1 MTESLKCRDM
11 LRVRLL
17 FFFFKFPLFMKK
29 NPKCEGTST
38 DICKPIK
45 DKMNHGEKERKG
57 NMK

>member
-1 MTESLKCRDM
+1 
-11 LRVRLL
+11 
-17 FFFFKFPLFMKK
+17 MKK
-29 NPKCEGTST
+29 NPKCEDTST

>member
-17 FFFFKFPLFMKK
+17 FFFLKFPLFMKK
-29 NPKCEGTST
+29 NPKCEDTST

-45 DKMNHGEKERKG
+45 DKMNRGEKERKR